1 MTEHQLRDQL
11 IDFVYRENRLLD
23 QRRFNEWYDLFA
35 DDGLYWIPSQ
45 PDQTDKE
52 GQVSIALESKM
63 LLQLRIA
70 RLGHARAH
78 SLHPQVR
85 SMHVVQRPEVDEINL
100 ESRQHTV
107 SCSFMYL
114 EFQAGEQLIFGGH
127 ARYQLR
133 QVDADLKIIEKK
145 ISLLNMDTY
154 LPAIQLF
161 I

>member
-1 MTEHQLRDQL
+1 MEHQLRDQL
-11 IDFVYRENRLLD
+11 IEFVYRENRLLD
-23 QRRFNEWYDLFA
+23 QRRFDEWYDLFA

-45 PDQTDKE
+45 PDQEDKE

-85 SMHVVQRPEVDEINL
+85 SMHVVQRPEVDETNL
-100 ESRQHTV
+100 EGGQHTV
-107 SCSFMYL
+107 SCNFMYL
-114 EFQAGEQLIFGGH
+114 EFQAGEQLVFGGH
-127 ARYQLR
+127 TRYRLR
-133 QVDADLKIIEKK
+133 SAGPDFQIVEKK
-145 ISLLNMDTY
+145 INLLNMDAY